1 MLQGRKTTLGGIL
14 SPFLPLQACALNSPP
29 GPVTAFLLSQLVTLI
44 SPLLQQHLPLPL
56 CSIPPPKFVSTSS
69 ENVLCLFFWG
79 GGMCIFMVQNVKP
92 AQEYAVKNQPAP
104 PSLPAPAWWW
114 PLLPPS
120 LQSLSGH
127 IPVFRAQAPSGA
139 AQFTQDGQA
148 GAQCTHSP
156 PSSGTNW
163 NLLA

>member
-104 PSLPAPAWWW
+104 PLSPSTCLVVAIVASQSSVSEWTYPCLQGPGSLRSCPVYSGW
-114 PLLPPS
+114 PGRCPVYS
-120 LQSLSGH
+120 LTSFLW
-127 IPVFRAQAPSGA
+127 
-139 AQFTQDGQA
+139 D
-148 GAQCTHSP
+148 
-156 PSSGTNW
+156 
-163 NLLA
+163 